1 MPSRKGAALRRGSGP
16 DLRGRLDRICG
27 TDRTGSAERKKGMT
41 EIMPF
46 PRGTAP
52 GPFPCA
58 PRAGPRHFT
67 ISYPYWFRKLFST
80 SSITVFSLYWIPFC
94 AA

>member
-16 DLRGRLDRICG
+16 DPRDGPG
-27 TDRTGSAERKKGMT
+27 RTGSAERKKGMI

-52 GPFPCA
+52 GLFPCA

>member
-16 DLRGRLDRICG
+16 DLRGRLDWIRG
-27 TDRTGSAERKKGMT
+27 TQKGMT